1 MLNVLEPE
9 LFQGTVQECSD
20 EELHFQ
26 VASVNGVVQGQGRN
40 ATLQLERRLDLQV
53 CMRKG
58 NINFSLD
65 YSFLQVM
72 VILQH

>member
-26 VASVNGVVQGQGRN
+26 VASVNGVVQGQGRECN
-40 ATLQLERRLDLQV
+40 IAIRTEAGSAG
-53 CMRKG
+53 MHEKRKHQ
-58 NINFSLD
+58 F
-65 YSFLQVM
+65 
-72 VILQH
+72 